1 MEYEIRF
8 YFSKKELNEILNKL
22 KEIKELKYS
31 GRFYEK
37 TIQYNTTDPN
47 NDFYSKEIDGRFRL
61 RITKGDNVNKSMLS
75 WKRRLKD
82 TSKGKINKEE
92 EKETRINPEDFDNFI
107 YVVENVLKMNRVESY
122 ERYRNNFINDEVEIS
137 VDEYPFG
144 IALEIESKKDS
155 NQEEIIDKY
164 VKLLNLK
171 YEDSYRLSWDD
182 KYAELCKKKNTEIKK
197 DVLFED
203 KTIPEL

>member
-8 YFSKKELNEILNKL
+8 YFSKKELNNILNKL
-22 KEIKELKYS
+22 NNIKEIVNEGKY
-31 GRFYEK
+31 YEK

-61 RITKGDNVNKSMLS
+61 RITKGDNVSKSMLS

-92 EKETRINPEDFDNFI
+92 EKETRINPEDFDNFVYI
-107 YVVENVLKMNRVESY
+107 VENVLKMNRVESY

-137 VDEYPFG
+137 IDEYPFG

-164 VKLLNLK
+164 IKLLNLK

-182 KYAELCKKKNTEIKK
+182 KYAELCKKKNVEIKK

>member
-107 YVVENVLKMNRVESY
+107 YIVENVLKMNRVESY

-144 IALEIESKKDS
+144 IALEIESKTDS

-182 KYAELCKKKNTEIKK
+182 KYAELCKKNNIEIKK

>member
-8 YFSKKELNEILNKL
+8 YFSKKELNNLLDKL
-22 KEIKELKYS
+22 KNIKELKYS

-47 NDFYSKEIDGRFRL
+47 NDFYSKDIDGRFRL
-61 RITKGDNVNKSMLS
+61 RITKGDNISKSMLS

-82 TSKGKINKEE
+82 TSKGRINKEE

-122 ERYRNNFINDEVEIS
+122 ERYRNNFINEEVEIS

-144 IALEIESKKDS
+144 IALEIESKKKS

>member
-1 MEYEIRF
+1 MEYDIRF

-107 YVVENVLKMNRVESY
+107 YIVENVLKMNRVESY
-122 ERYRNNFINDEVEIS
+122 ERYRNNFINEEVEIS

-144 IALEIESKKDS
+144 IALEIESKKES

>member
-8 YFSKKELNEILNKL
+8 YYNKKELNNIINKL
-22 KEIKELKYS
+22 NIITELTYS

-37 TIQYNTTDPN
+37 TIQYNSTDKN
-47 NDFYSKEIDGRFRL
+47 NDFYSKEIDGRFRI
-61 RITKGDNVNKSMLS
+61 RITKGNNNSKCMLS

-82 TSKGKINKEE
+82 TTKGKINKEE
-92 EKETRINPEDFDNFI
+92 EKEVRINPEDYDNFI
-107 YVVENVLKMNRVESY
+107 YIIENILKMNRVESY
-122 ERYRNNFINDEVEIS
+122 ERYRNNFINEEVEIS

-144 IALEIESKKDS
+144 IALEIESKTNS
-155 NQEEIIDKY
+155 NQEEILDKY
-164 VKLLNLK
+164 MNLLDLK

-182 KYAELCKKKNTEIKK
+182 KYSELCKKNNIEIKK

>member
-122 ERYRNNFINDEVEIS
+122 ERYRNNFINEEVEIS

>member
-122 ERYRNNFINDEVEIS
+122 ERYRNNFINEEVEIS

-155 NQEEIIDKY
+155 NQEETIDKY

-182 KYAELCKKKNTEIKK
+182 KYAELCKKKNIEIKK

>member
-61 RITKGDNVNKSMLS
+61 RITKGDNISKSMLS

-82 TSKGKINKEE
+82 TSKGRINKEE

-122 ERYRNNFINDEVEIS
+122 ERYRNNFINEEVEIS

-144 IALEIESKKDS
+144 IALEIESKKES

-182 KYAELCKKKNTEIKK
+182 KYAELCKKNSIEIKK

>member
-8 YFSKKELNEILNKL
+8 YFSKKELNNLLDKL
-22 KEIKELKYS
+22 KNIKELKYS

-47 NDFYSKEIDGRFRL
+47 NDFYSKDIDGRFRL
-61 RITKGDNVNKSMLS
+61 RITKGDNISKSMLS

-82 TSKGKINKEE
+82 TSKGRINKEE

-122 ERYRNNFINDEVEIS
+122 ERYRNNFINEEVEIS

-144 IALEIESKKDS
+144 IALEIESKKKS

-164 VKLLNLK
+164 FKLLNLK

>member
-61 RITKGDNVNKSMLS
+61 RITKGDNISKSMLS

-82 TSKGKINKEE
+82 TSKGRINKEE

-122 ERYRNNFINDEVEIS
+122 ERYRNNFINEEVEIS

-144 IALEIESKKDS
+144 IALEIESKKKS

-182 KYAELCKKKNTEIKK
+182 KYAELCKKNSIEIKK

>member
-61 RITKGDNVNKSMLS
+61 RITKGDNISKSMLS

-82 TSKGKINKEE
+82 TSKGTINKEE

-122 ERYRNNFINDEVEIS
+122 ERYRNNFINEEVEIS

-155 NQEEIIDKY
+155 NQEETIDKY

-182 KYAELCKKKNTEIKK
+182 KYAELCKKKNIEIKK